1 MPRLFRVIAAF
12 AVLAPLIIGPGPDLA
27 SEELA
32 RTPVARSGEYGTWGF
47 DMTGADF
54 ATKPGDDFY
63 RYGNGAWSD
72 RTVIAPDRSDNSI
85 DRVLIDVAEARIRD
99 ILERGEDGVDPSAR
113 ADAVK
118 IAAFYAAFMDEARI
132 EALDAQPIAP
142 FLQMVRNARTR
153 DDLADLMGASVRTFF
168 GSLFGFGIVVDSK
181 APDQY
186 VVAISQGGLGL
197 PNRDYYLTPQFA
209 DKKAAYLAYMA
220 QMLGLIGW
228 EAPQDSAA
236 AILAFETEIAEVSW
250 TTAEQR
256 DSEKSYNPIS
266 VAELEQ
272 VAPFPWRRL
281 LQSANLEH
289 VDHVVAVENTALP
302 KIAAIFARTPIETL
316 KAWQALQLVDG
327 VAPFMS
333 KRFVNASFEFNDKI
347 LRGVAELPER
357 WKRGVGLVNGMMGEA
372 IGRVYVARYFR
383 AEAKSQIEA
392 LVEQLRL
399 AFQHRIERIDWMSPD
414 TRAKALEK
422 LARLN
427 VKIAY
432 PDKWRDYT
440 AVDIR
445 RDDLAGDILAAKTFE
460 WLRNVNRL
468 NSPVD
473 RDEWDMTPQT
483 VNAYYSSNMNEIVF
497 PAAQLQPPYFDPA
510 ADPAV
515 NYGGIGA
522 VIGHELTHAFDDDGR
537 KFDAAGVLSNWW
549 TDTDAQHFN
558 ARAAELGRQYDAFEP
573 FPGVHVNGDLTMGEN
588 IADLGGALVALD
600 AYHLSL
606 KGETAPVIDGFSGDQ
621 RFFLSFAQS
630 WRRKATEDS
639 VRERLVS
646 NPHAPEE
653 YRVNGVV
660 RNLDAWYAAFGV
672 KAGDKLYLAPEKRV
686 RIW

>member
-1 MPRLFRVIAAF
+1 MPILFRIA
-12 AVLAPLIIGPGPDLA
+12 AVLAVLIISPRNDLA
-27 SEELA
+27 SQELA
-32 RTPVARSGEYGTWGF
+32 RTPAVSTGDYGAWGY

-63 RYGNGAWSD
+63 RYGNGAWYD
-72 RTVIAPDRSDNSI
+72 RTVIAPDQSDNSI
-85 DRVLIDVAEARIRD
+85 DRVLIDTAEARIRD
-99 ILERGEDGVDPSAR
+99 ILEHGGDGVEPSAR
-113 ADAVK
+113 ADAAK
-118 IAAFYAAFMDEARI
+118 IGVFYAAFMDEARA

-142 FLQMVRNARTR
+142 LLQMVRNAASREE
-153 DDLADLMGASVRTFF
+153 LAELMGASARTFLS
-168 GSLFGFGIVVDSK
+168 SLFGVGIVVDSK
-181 APDQY
+181 APDKY

-228 EAPQDSAA
+228 EVPQDSAA
-236 AILAFETEIAEVSW
+236 AILAFETDIAEVSW
-250 TTAEQR
+250 TTADQR
-256 DSEKSYNPIS
+256 DSEKTYNPMR

-272 VAPFPWRRL
+272 AAPFPWRRL
-281 LQSANLEH
+281 LQSANLGQL
-289 VDHVVAVENTALP
+289 DRVVAEENTALP
-302 KIAAIFARTPIETL
+302 KIAAIYARTPIETL
-316 KAWQALQLVDG
+316 KAWQALHLADAA
-327 VAPFMS
+327 APFLS
-333 KRFVNASFEFNDKI
+333 KRFVTASFEFNDKT

-357 WKRGVGLVNGMMGEA
+357 WKRGVGVVNGAMGEA
-372 IGRVYVARYFR
+372 IGRVYVARYFP
-383 AEAKSQIEA
+383 AEAKSQIET
-392 LVEQLRL
+392 LVGQLRL
-399 AFQHRIERIDWMSPD
+399 AFKARIERIDWMSQD
-414 TRAKALEK
+414 TKIKALDK

-432 PDKWRDYT
+432 PDKWRDYGS
-440 AVDIR
+440 VEVR
-445 RDDLAGDILAAKTFE
+445 RDDLAGNVLAARTFE
-460 WLRNVNRL
+460 WMRNVNRL

-483 VNAYYSSNMNEIVF
+483 VNAYYSANMNEIVF

-522 VIGHELTHAFDDDGR
+522 TIGHELTHAFDDDGR
-537 KFDAAGVLSNWW
+537 KFDGAGVLSNWW
-549 TDTDAQHFN
+549 TDGDAEQFKS
-558 ARAAELGRQYDAFEP
+558 RAADLGQQYDAFEP
-573 FPGVHVNGDLTMGEN
+573 YPGVHVNGELTMGEN

-600 AYHLSL
+600 AYRLSL
-606 KGETAPVIDGFSGDQ
+606 KGAPAPTIDGFSGDQ

-639 VRERLVS
+639 IRERLVS
-646 NPHAPEE
+646 NAHAPEQ

-660 RNLDAWYAAFGV
+660 RNLDAWYEAFGV
-672 KAGDKLYLAPEKRV
+672 KAGDELYLAPEKRV